1 MFKENQLDKARKRL
15 NLNLKLFQIK
25 DIIRY
30 IYGDDLSLI
39 DRATVN
45 RSTERKRI
53 AELRNITEDPTKTK
67 EEQEAQIKAKL
78 EEMISFTGQSEQ
90 NEPIAESDFS
100 MSKLQ
105 MKEAELS
112 ELEKEEKELNE
123 EIDLIKL
130 NEESQRDE

>member
-1 MFKENQLDKARKRL
+1 
-15 NLNLKLFQIK
+15 
-25 DIIRY
+25 
-30 IYGDDLSLI
+30 
-39 DRATVN
+39 
-45 RSTERKRI
+45 
-53 AELRNITEDPTKTK
+53 
-67 EEQEAQIKAKL
+67 
-78 EEMISFTGQSEQ
+78 
-90 NEPIAESDFS
+90 